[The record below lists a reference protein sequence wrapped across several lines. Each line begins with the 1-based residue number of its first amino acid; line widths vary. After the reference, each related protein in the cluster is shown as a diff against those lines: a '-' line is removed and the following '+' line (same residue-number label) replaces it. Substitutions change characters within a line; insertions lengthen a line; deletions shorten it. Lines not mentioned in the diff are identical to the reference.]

1 MLAIYTRLSRED
13 SESSSIENQLR
24 EGKSFAK
31 DNGFNDIKI
40 YNEGEGVSGGADIKD
55 RPKLFKLLQDINNDE
70 VSAVWFRNQNRL
82 ERSSN
87 TWHIFTTEAKKH
99 NVEIYFNDK
108 LFDFENPQ
116 DNLFGTITSALNQYQ
131 KDLQSAQTKRTLKDN
146 ASEGRVWSVV
156 AYGYKSDNGFLAI
169 DETEAEIVKEI
180 YGLSLSGMGT
190 RTIANRLNER
200 GVPTRKNKIF
210 RPHTV
215 QSVIKNPLYKG
226 KRIFSGEVFK
236 SPAIV
241 TSEYWQKVNDNL
253 ENNRTHSGK
262 KVEYKYLLKGLLK
275 CSKCGRNYYGRKRS
289 NKRDNFYMCSS
300 KRFSDLNCSSR
311 GINID
316 ILDSLIW
323 HTVIKEG
330 KLKEHI
336 IEQHNKAVKG
346 SSNTHLIAERDRLNK
361 ELLKVDKQ
369 LLNSFDL
376 MTNADDLDDDTRALF
391 SSKISMLQK
400 TKKEL
405 KNELEVIEKE
415 LVVFDEMTKDIGKK
429 LEGFDKIQ
437 NYKKL
442 THKLKKDSLDEVIE
456 SIQITDLKN
465 NKHTLI
471 HIVPKLGYEVEHLLL
486 AINYN
491 KDYATILTGDEP
503 YLWNISGK
511 GIEAYKKFNLGA
523 IFSELQTIQEG
534 WIKTSE
540 SKTSNHK

>member
-1 MLAIYTRLSRED
+1 
-13 SESSSIENQLR
+13 
-24 EGKSFAK
+24 
-31 DNGFNDIKI
+31 
-40 YNEGEGVSGGADIKD
+40 
-55 RPKLFKLLQDINNDE
+55 
-70 VSAVWFRNQNRL
+70 
-82 ERSSN
+82 
-87 TWHIFTTEAKKH
+87 
-99 NVEIYFNDK
+99 
-108 LFDFENPQ
+108 
-116 DNLFGTITSALNQYQ
+116 
-131 KDLQSAQTKRTLKDN
+131 
-146 ASEGRVWSVV
+146 
-156 AYGYKSDNGFLAI
+156 
-169 DETEAEIVKEI
+169 
-180 YGLSLSGMGT
+180 MGT

-200 GVPTRKNKIF
+200 GVPTRKNKMF

-241 TSEYWQKVNDNL
+241 NSEYWQKVNDNL

-330 KLKEHI
+330 RLKEHI
-336 IEQHNKAVKG
+336 IKQH
-346 SSNTHLIAERDRLNK
+346 SNLSKDSNNNHLITKRDNTNTELNNI
-361 ELLKVDKQ
+361 DKKIV
-369 LLNSFDL
+369 NAFDV

-391 SSKISMLQK
+391 SSRIYSFQK

-405 KNELEVIEKE
+405 ENKLEVIKKE
-415 LVVFDEMTKDIGKK
+415 LEVFDEMTKDIGKK
-429 LEGFDKIQ
+429 LEGFDKIK

-511 GIEAYKKFNLGA
+511 GIEAHKKFNLGA

-534 WIKTSE
+534 YIKTSE

>member
-31 DNGFNDIKI
+31 DNSFNDIKI

-146 ASEGRVWSVV
+146 AREGRVWSVV

-180 YGLSLSGMGT
+180 YNLSLSGMGS

-200 GVPTRKNKIF
+200 GVPTRKNKMF

-241 TSEYWQKVNDNL
+241 NSEYWQKVNDNL

-336 IEQHNKAVKG
+336 IEQHNKALKG

-376 MTNADDLDDDTRALF
+376 FTNTDDLDDDTKALF
-391 SSKISMLQK
+391 SSRISMLEK

-405 KNELEVIEKE
+405 KNELEVIKNE
-415 LVVFDEMTKDIGKK
+415 LVVFDEMTKNIDEK
-429 LEGFDKIQ
+429 LNGFTK
-437 NYKKL
+437 
-442 THKLKKDSLDEVIE
+442 IE
-456 SIQITDLKN
+456 SYKNLTNELKRQSLLSVIDIIKIMDLKEN
-465 NKHTLI
+465 RHTLLL
-471 HIVPKLGYEVEHLLL
+471 VKPKLAYDVSPMVV
-486 AINYN
+486 IMNYS
-491 KDYATILTGDEP
+491 KDYALVENFDTPFVYFLT
-503 YLWNISGK
+503 SK
-511 GIEAYKKFNLGA
+511 GEKKYKDAKIVDVIEEARHLQVKYA
-523 IFSELQTIQEG
+523 IEKARETEDF
-534 WIKTSE
+534 
-540 SKTSNHK
+540 